1 MGALSKREI
10 LRIEYIPP
18 IVTVFLFP
26 YYSNIKENDDKFG
39 TLKANKV
46 MNSMRQER
54 LDYRETSNKKSDIGG
69 FGLVGGGNGST
80 LPNDDLI
87 ITDELLTLLEDF
99 QKKNYSAKEMEMLF
113 ESWKRKGIKRKLP

>member
-1 MGALSKREI
+1 
-10 LRIEYIPP
+10 
-18 IVTVFLFP
+18 
-26 YYSNIKENDDKFG
+26 
-39 TLKANKV
+39 
-46 MNSMRQER
+46 MNSMRQEQ

-113 ESWKRKGIKRKLP
+113 ESWKRKGNLQFHGKKNYYCIFFVKLKHYYFFANF

>member
-1 MGALSKREI
+1 
-10 LRIEYIPP
+10 
-18 IVTVFLFP
+18 
-26 YYSNIKENDDKFG
+26 
-39 TLKANKV
+39 

-69 FGLVGGGNGST
+69 FGLVSGGNGST

-99 QKKNYSAKEMEMLF
+99 QKKNYSSKEMEMLF
-113 ESWKRKGIKRKLP
+113 ESWKRKGIKTNMP